1 MAELKHTF
9 TSGRMNKDFDER
21 LLPNGEYRDALNVHV
36 YSSEGNDVGAIENTL
51 GNIQLS
57 SLKLS
62 NPKTIG
68 SLAYPLKDKIYWL
81 VSSDFIDGIY
91 EYSQDQD
98 VIVPILIDS
107 KNSFSKTLVSVTIES
122 NYENEFVLSDI
133 VTSDLKDIIGVSVPK
148 LNEDEVLIKNNL
160 DISCEDPNVKI
171 SIPYNS
177 ILRKENDKFV
187 FKNIPY
193 DGKRFGKI
201 DLKFDYTEKSVLNF
215 SKENLVTGINI
226 IDNMLFWT
234 DNLNQPRKINISR
247 FKKFTNTLLD
257 GVNDPFSQETRIYYE
272 TKDENG
278 TISEA
283 FRSLKEEDITVA
295 KKVPKTAP
303 KLSLFESLVDNTVIN
318 RTINFY
324 KASSKAF
331 QQELG
336 YTLDEYIA
344 NQDLYS
350 NVTSLGFGDTSISN
364 VKLDIENAGKEGISL
379 KGAGDIIVISGIS
392 TLPNWEKDDIIEIID
407 TDTFETLYTASVK
420 TIGTNEISLLII
432 TREKDDID
440 NIDYNVDF
448 SKAFD
453 KKPIY
458 ELNFVRF
465 AYRWKYFDG
474 EYSAFSP
481 FSEAAFIPDNFVY
494 DGKEGFNKG
503 MENQVRKV
511 VLSEFET
518 GSDEVNEIE
527 ILFKESGNQNIY
539 ALEGQKR
546 LGFKNSFTITRKQ
559 IHSVLPNDQLLRA
572 WDNVPKKA
580 KAQEITAN
588 RIVYGNYTQNYD
600 IYNDVDVSVSLSK
613 REDGYKRTIKSNRNY
628 QIGVAYMDE
637 FNRHSPVLSN
647 NTGAFFVDK
656 KESSVENAFSIKLN
670 NKPPAWATHFKYYIK
685 EPSSEYYN
693 IGADRFYTDK
703 ENGFTYV
710 SFPSSERNKV
720 TEGSYLLLKKQHGE
734 DLPVLDKNNRYK
746 IIDIFNEAPDFV
758 ATKVKSEAI
767 FDHIKFAPSYGSGQI
782 QASKLANATP
792 VADSVKIQIESI
804 GSSVGGSNEDVSDE
818 QLKFIKAGNYIKFK
832 SQNGDTKAY
841 EIASVRSH
849 TDGETEV
856 EITIKKVFGPDV
868 DVLYADNG
876 AEALLLSN
884 ISLEILEKNVQKG
897 AREFDGR
904 FFVKLVTSGP
914 LKSLNKKIK
923 GKNYLNSD
931 SFILTGKRAVKEI
944 NGKGIFGNAIRMG
957 EDATSTPKK
966 PLFIPGPP
974 SNTEDF
980 NFRVEETTVNVSS
993 DNLEKFQT
1001 GSIISFSNDEE
1012 RIYRIKEI
1020 KKGNNDLRADFS
1032 LRRKEF
1038 GVVQYRD
1045 IKLSDLDGE
1054 DVDISSFFP
1063 THETNAEITINFLK
1077 EITDEEVPYVK
1088 NPAIFETEPIENPT
1102 ELNIYYETEKAI
1114 PINEHGVNH
1123 TLNWYNAICFGN
1135 GVESNR
1141 IRDDFN
1147 AVYIRNG
1154 VKASSTVSEQIREE
1168 HKFNGVIYSGIINS
1182 RSSVNRSNEFNMANT
1197 ITKDFLPSYG
1207 SIQKLH
1213 AWDDSMVIL
1222 CEDKVLRVYANKSA
1236 LYNADGSTNL
1246 ISDKRVLGDPVE
1258 YAGDFGISKNPES
1271 FASYGFRC
1279 YFTDQARGVVL
1290 RLSKDGLTPIS
1301 NNLMG
1306 DFFKDRFFSEG
1317 CYSSSIDN
1325 DFFIG
1330 SYDQYNNLYNLSFT
1344 GRDTVCFSE
1353 NVNGWVTRKSFIPQ
1367 FALSLNNRYYSYDFG
1382 ELYQHDST
1390 DVPYNNFYD
1399 VQYNSFVE
1407 LEINDDPSVIK
1418 KYKTLGYEGTAG
1430 WSANIITDQ
1439 EKSSEF
1445 FFKNKENKYFSNIPG
1460 ERKTDANIDPKKFN
1474 FQGIGK
1480 AKTVSTVSAPSNTS
1494 ITFRI
1499 SPSSTNSYT
1508 SDDKVF
1514 SQQPGTILPTYAEI
1528 RITPKNKYE
1537 LDASRFN
1544 NKNAIVTKDGNDLI
1558 LKYAHGLVNQ
1568 PTSDKIINIE
1578 LCKINFARRK
1588 DYSVSGSYNV
1598 LGDNFTASKTTGT
1611 YSKTGKPNE
1620 IKKIVERII
1629 TAKSGY
1635 GINEDSINI
1644 DNGNIKLTKKIN
1656 PSGSITLIEEII
1668 VNDISESNI
1677 DYNITVT
1684 PFEKEIIRKKISH
1697 YVIDNSN
1704 VNNDIE
1710 EPRIL
1715 KVYGE
1720 EGATF
1725 SIVFKNST
1733 ADIENIQDITIPSTG
1748 IYEQSFQFEAGNTA
1762 ETFTIDFRVDNDTEF
1777 DEGTSSSIVIQRP
1790 AKELKSFSL
1799 FSQFGNTPS
1808 ERFSIEGFVG
1818 ESISKEFT
1826 QVYTLPHGT
1835 YTLNRQLTADDIKLD
1850 RTASN
1855 LVIENLSVAFNQQ
1868 HYTVTIKGLATISN
1882 INENVTGVIRL
1893 EDIINLEVDLT
1904 VAFSKTIAG
1913 GAATT
1918 NYTFTPTN
1926 YVITG
1931 AAGLIHPEA
1940 IGSNAKST
1948 FTLTPSNNYSFIR
1961 TITNDDFGVYDSS
1974 NNDVTSTYALNDR
1987 MDIIFQDGDMIVSF
2001 NLDEFN
2007 LPLTDQTITVRPKK
2021 EIAELTPVV
2030 TDYKVV
2036 FNATD
2041 AKDVYNVKSITVG
2054 SLDSAAN
2061 SNFLF
2066 QAEFE
2071 IDRTSNVGDRF
2082 KSYFKNSGHTVTP
2095 VDSELTAA
2103 TAGTYTDINGD
2114 SITVTG
2120 PVEIDTNK
2128 TKATIN
2134 VLANINAVPSKMLGA
2149 VNISLG
2155 VEQYAGGDITLIP
2168 GDCSVS
2174 DSSPSRTAWIH
2185 NSLGGLYSF
2194 IGMGSALT
2202 EDFTGNN
2209 IFNNTGKTINTYKV
2223 KGVAELIT
2231 TETKNGIERVIDI
2244 AKCFYDSDND
2254 GIDDLID
2261 TDDDNDGVLDI
2272 NDAFPLD
2279 PTKSG
2284 DSDGD
2289 GVDASVDIDDNDAS
2303 IGKAIDINARVSLF
2317 GSTGKWVDKSN
2328 GQLDLFTSDGG
2339 SAKINIQ
2346 PLGTAVGLINNL
2358 EWRIT
2363 TTDIG
2368 YGTDWISFSAV
2379 SGAPVLLN
2387 NNNTVS
2393 QGDVPIVTVSSW
2405 DELNPSSSERE
2416 VLINY
2421 ALYYNNTK
2429 VWLISD
2435 TIEQSAANVVHSK
2448 ITQGLSKQLDIPIP
2462 TLIPSNFNYVSAP
2475 IYENEKN
2482 VINIVPGLKTSDDT
2496 FPHVREYNLG
2506 TDTGIVD
2513 IYFDPVDLPDRM
2525 VVIYNNEAVIDTG
2538 YATYGVGTSA
2548 SRFTQLQN
2556 QLNNNL
2562 KSRGLQPTE
2571 LRRVQEITGT
2581 TRNVGFSGPSHVRGT
2596 FVGYSF
2602 NKNIS
2607 SVTKAY
2613 VLVYTPLPNTH
2624 FGVEVG
2630 QVGKPL
2636 YFIYKPGG
2644 VRRG

>member
-36 YSSEGNDVGAIENTL
+36 SSSEGNDVGAIENTL

-81 VSSDFIDGIY
+81 VSSDFVDGIY

-133 VTSDLKDIIGVSVPK
+133 IASDLKDIIGVSLPK

-171 SIPYNS
+171 SIPYNT

-283 FRSLKEEDITVA
+283 FRPLKEEDITVA
-295 KKVPKTAP
+295 KKAPKTAP

-350 NVTSLGFGDTSISN
+350 NVSSLGFGNTSISN
-364 VKLDIENAGKEGISL
+364 VKLDIENAGKEGVSL
-379 KGAGDIIVISGIS
+379 KAAGDIIVISGIS
-392 TLPNWEKDDIIEIID
+392 TLPNWEKDDVIEIID
-407 TDTFETLYTASVK
+407 TAFDRTLYTASVK
-420 TIGTNEISLLII
+420 TIGTNEISLLVVSRDYDEI
-432 TREKDDID
+432 E
-440 NIDYNVDF
+440 NVDYNVEF
-448 SKAFD
+448 RKSFD

-474 EYSAFSP
+474 EYSALSP
-481 FSEAAFIPDNFVY
+481 FSEAAFIPNDFVY
-494 DGKEGFNKG
+494 DGKDGFNKG
-503 MENQVRKV
+503 MENQLRKV

-527 ILFKESGNQNIY
+527 ILFKEGGNQNIY
-539 ALEGQKR
+539 ALEGQER

-580 KAQEITAN
+580 KAQEVTAN

-613 REDGYKRTIKSNRNY
+613 RDDGYKRTVKSNRNY
-628 QIGVAYMDE
+628 QVGIVYMDE

-647 NTGAFFVDK
+647 KSGAFFVDK
-656 KESSVENAFSIKLN
+656 KEATSENAFSIKLN
-670 NKPPAWATHFKYYIK
+670 NKPPAWATHFKHYIK

-693 IGADRFYTDK
+693 LAADRFYSDD
-703 ENGFTYV
+703 ENGFVYV
-710 SFPSSERNKV
+710 SFPSAERNKI
-720 TEGSYLLLKKQHGE
+720 TKESYLLMKKEHGSK
-734 DLPVLDKNNRYK
+734 DSVVDAKNRFK
-746 IIDIFNEAPDFV
+746 VIDIFNEAPDFV
-758 ATKVKSEAI
+758 SQKYTALAVYDNIS
-767 FDHIKFAPSYGSGQI
+767 FDTSFGNGAPQPTSKPGS
-782 QASKLANATP
+782 TP
-792 VADSVKIQIESI
+792 VKGNTKFLIEAMN
-804 GSSVGGSNEDVSDE
+804 GVDGTTPEE
-818 QLKFIKAGNYIKFK
+818 QETFKRGNFIRFK
-832 SQNGDTKAY
+832 SGNSKSNIYKIVSYRVD
-841 EIASVRSH
+841 SH
-849 TDGETEV
+849 GADEV
-856 EITIKKVFGPDV
+856 EITVEKPFGDDVNMLYTGVGPDSPV
-868 DVLYADNG
+868 KA
-876 AEALLLSN
+876 SK
-884 ISLEILEKNVQKG
+884 ILEVFTGSNEKG
-897 AREFDGR
+897 AKEFDGR
-904 FFVKLVTSGP
+904 FFVKLRKSGP
-914 LKSLNKKIK
+914 LSTVTSSVDGIEYFTSNSFTLKGHPGLSKKDRI
-923 GKNYLNSD
+923 GSGAD
-931 SFILTGKRAVKEI
+931 
-944 NGKGIFGNAIRMG
+944 
-957 EDATSTPKK
+957 STPKNF
-966 PLFIPGPP
+966 LYIPGPP
-974 SNTEDF
+974 SNTSDYS
-980 NFRVEETTVNVSS
+980 FRIEETTTNVPRSEGLDKFKHGTVIS
-993 DNLEKFQT
+993 IEGLGNDPKQHYIITSVKQDDRYLQDSVWIKDRHEDVFYKDIAITDLEGNPVSINLPPKGSHE
-1001 GSIISFSNDEE
+1001 SIIVNIRKESSNDEV
-1012 RIYRIKEI
+1012 
-1020 KKGNNDLRADFS
+1020 NF
-1032 LRRKEF
+1032 
-1038 GVVQYRD
+1038 VQD
-1045 IKLSDLDGE
+1045 
-1054 DVDISSFFP
+1054 
-1063 THETNAEITINFLK
+1063 
-1077 EITDEEVPYVK
+1077 
-1088 NPAIFETEPIENPT
+1088 PAVFETEPIENPT

-1114 PINEHGVNH
+1114 PINEHGINH

-1147 AVYIRNG
+1147 AIFISNG

-1222 CEDKVLRVYANKSA
+1222 CEDKALRVYANKSA

-1258 YAGDFGISKNPES
+1258 YAGDFGISRNPES

-1301 NNLMG
+1301 SNLMG

-1317 CYSSSIDN
+1317 CYSSNFDN
-1325 DFFIG
+1325 NFFIG
-1330 SYDQYNNLYNLSFT
+1330 SYDQYNNLYNLSFG

-1399 VQYNSFVE
+1399 IQYNSFVE

-1430 WSANIITDQ
+1430 WSASIITDQ

-1460 ERKTDANIDPKKFN
+1460 ERKTEANIDPKKFN

-1508 SDDKVF
+1508 SDDKIF
-1514 SQQPGTILPTYAEI
+1514 SQEPGTILPTYAEI

-1568 PTSDKIINIE
+1568 PTSDQIINIE

-1588 DYSVSGSYNV
+1588 DYSVSGGYNV
-1598 LGDNFTASKTTGT
+1598 LGNNFTASKTTGT

-1620 IKKIVERII
+1620 IKKIVERVI

-1644 DNGNIKLTKKIN
+1644 DNGNIKLTKKVN

-1697 YVIDNSN
+1697 YVIDQSS
-1704 VNNDIE
+1704 VNNDTE
-1710 EPRIL
+1710 ESRTL

-1725 SIVFKNST
+1725 SIVFKNT
-1733 ADIENIQDITIPSTG
+1733 TTDIDNIQEITIPSTG

-1777 DEGTSSSIVIQRP
+1777 EDNTSSSIVIQRP
-1790 AKELKSFSL
+1790 AKEVKSFSL
-1799 FSQFGNTPS
+1799 FSQFGNIPS
-1808 ERFSIEGFVG
+1808 ERLAIEGYIG
-1818 ESISKEFT
+1818 ENISKEFT
-1826 QVYTLPHGT
+1826 QVYTLPNGV
-1835 YTLNRQLTADDIKLD
+1835 YTLNRQLTVDDIKLD
-1850 RTASN
+1850 KLASN
-1855 LVIENLSVAFNQQ
+1855 LIIENLDVVFDQT
-1868 HYTVTIKGLATISN
+1868 HHTVTIKGLVTINN
-1882 INENVTGVIRL
+1882 IDENVTGIIRL

-1904 VAFSKTIAG
+1904 IEFSKTIAG
-1913 GAATT
+1913 GAATSYY
-1918 NYTFTPTN
+1918 NFTPTS
-1926 YVITG
+1926 YTITG
-1931 AAGLIHPEA
+1931 AAGLIHPEPV
-1940 IGSNAKST
+1940 GSNAKSV
-1948 FTLTPSNNYSFIR
+1948 FTLTPTNSHSFIR
-1961 TITNDDFGVYDSS
+1961 TINNDDFGIYDSG

-1987 MDIIFQDGDMIVSF
+1987 MDIIFQDGNMIVSF

-2021 EIAELTPVV
+2021 EIAESTPVV

-2036 FNATD
+2036 FNAAD

-2071 IDRTSNVGDRF
+2071 IDRTSNIGNRF
-2082 KSYFKNSGHTVTP
+2082 KSYFKGVGHTVTP
-2095 VDSELTAA
+2095 VDAELTAA
-2103 TAGTYTDINGD
+2103 TAGTYTDINGN
-2114 SITVTG
+2114 SITVAG
-2120 PVEIDTNK
+2120 AVEIDNNK

-2134 VLANINAVPSKMLGA
+2134 VLANINAVPSKLLGA
-2149 VNISLG
+2149 VNISLD
-2155 VEQYAGGDITLIP
+2155 VEQYAWGDITLIL

-2174 DSSPSRTAWIH
+2174 DSSPSRTASIH
-2185 NSLGGLYSF
+2185 NSSGGYSF

-2223 KGVAELIT
+2223 KGVDELIT
-2231 TETKNGIERVIDI
+2231 TETKDGIERVIDI

-2272 NDAFPLD
+2272 NDAFPFD
-2279 PTKSG
+2279 PNKSG
-2284 DSDGD
+2284 DNDGD
-2289 GVDASVDIDDNDAS
+2289 GVDASVDIDDNDPAVGS
-2303 IGKAIDINARVSLF
+2303 STLNTDFYIALGLYGRSGTFELKSNNEVRKVGAGGGIIDVHVELIKSVIGWSEDLEYRAYTDDNGDGTNWVALTGNIGTPVEIDDNNKIIRGDLLQLNVQPYSEGDRDVSLI
-2317 GSTGKWVDKSN
+2317 VD
-2328 GQLDLFTSDGG
+2328 
-2339 SAKINIQ
+2339 
-2346 PLGTAVGLINNL
+2346 
-2358 EWRIT
+2358 
-2363 TTDIG
+2363 
-2368 YGTDWISFSAV
+2368 
-2379 SGAPVLLN
+2379 
-2387 NNNTVS
+2387 
-2393 QGDVPIVTVSSW
+2393 
-2405 DELNPSSSERE
+2405 
-2416 VLINY
+2416 
-2421 ALYYNNTK
+2421 LYHKLTNTK
-2429 VWLISD
+2429 IATTRQNIKQSD
-2435 TIEQSAANVVHSK
+2435 SVQRIPLADGTPVPELTSSNIHVVS
-2448 ITQGLSKQLDIPIP
+2448 T
-2462 TLIPSNFNYVSAP
+2462 P
-2475 IYENEKN
+2475 IYENKWN
-2482 VINIVPGLKTSDDT
+2482 RIDVVPGPNTSNEK
-2496 FPHVREYNLG
+2496 FPHIREYDLG
-2506 TDTGIVD
+2506 SDTGIVD
-2513 IYFDPVDLPDRM
+2513 VLFDPVDLPDRM
-2525 VVIYNNEAVIDTG
+2525 VVIYNNEVVIDTG
-2538 YATYGVGTSA
+2538 YATYGLGTSSA
-2548 SRFTQLQN
+2548 KFAEYQRD
-2556 QLNNNL
+2556 LNNNL
-2562 KSRGLQPTE
+2562 AGRGLEPST
-2571 LRRVQEITGT
+2571 LRTIQQITGT
-2581 TRNVGFSGPSHVRGT
+2581 NRNISYSGLPSAVRGT
-2596 FVGYSF
+2596 FIGHTF
-2602 NKNIS
+2602 NKNLPN
-2607 SVTKAY
+2607 VNKAY
-2613 VLVYTPLPNTH
+2613 VLVYTPLKNTH
-2624 FGVEVG
+2624 WGVQMG
-2630 QVGKPL
+2630 QVGKRL
-2636 YFIYKPGG
+2636 YYIHIPGG
-2644 VRRG
+2644 IRRG

>member
-36 YSSEGNDVGAIENTL
+36 SSSEGNDVGAIENTL

-81 VSSDFIDGIY
+81 VSSDFVDGIY

-133 VTSDLKDIIGVSVPK
+133 VTSDLKDIIGVSLPK

-295 KKVPKTAP
+295 KKAPKTAP

-350 NVTSLGFGDTSISN
+350 NVTSLGFGNTSISN

-379 KGAGDIIVISGIS
+379 KSAGDIIVISGIS

-474 EYSAFSP
+474 EYSALSP

-588 RIVYGNYTQNYD
+588 RIVYGNYIQNYD

-767 FDHIKFAPSYGSGQI
+767 FDYIKFAPSYGSGQI

-804 GSSVGGSNEDVSDE
+804 GSSVGGANEDVSDE

-856 EITIKKVFGPDV
+856 EITIKKAFGPDV

-1012 RIYRIKEI
+1012 KIYRIKEI
-1020 KKGNNDLRADFS
+1020 KKGDNDLRADFS

-1147 AVYIRNG
+1147 AVYISNG

-1407 LEINDDPSVIK
+1407 LEINDDPSIIK

-1697 YVIDNSN
+1697 YVIDDSN

-1808 ERFSIEGFVG
+1808 ERFSIEGYIG

-1826 QVYTLPHGT
+1826 QVYTLPHGV

-1868 HYTVTIKGLATISN
+1868 HYTVTIKGLATINN

-1904 VAFSKTIAG
+1904 VAFSQTIAG

-1931 AAGLIHPEA
+1931 AAGLTHPEA
-1940 IGSNAKST
+1940 IGSKAKST
-1948 FTLTPSNNYSFIR
+1948 FTLTPTNNHSFIR

-1987 MDIIFQDGDMIVSF
+1987 MNIIFQDGDMIVSF

-2021 EIAELTPVV
+2021 EIAESTPVV

-2071 IDRTSNVGDRF
+2071 IDRTSNIGDRF
-2082 KSYFKNSGHTVTP
+2082 KSYFKDTGHTVTP

-2103 TAGTYTDINGD
+2103 TAGTYTDINGN

-2155 VEQYAGGDITLIP
+2155 VEQYAWGDITLIS

-2185 NSLGGLYSF
+2185 NSSGGFSF

-2209 IFNNTGKTINTYKV
+2209 IFNNTGKTINTYKI

-2289 GVDASVDIDDNDAS
+2289 GVDALIDIDDNDPALGSSTLNTDFFIALDLYGKSGNFELKDNNEVRRVGENGGVIDVNVELIKSAIGWSEDLEYRASTVDNGDGTNWVTLTGS
-2303 IGKAIDINARVSLF
+2303 IGTPVEVDNDDKIIRGDLLQVAVQATTEGTRDLNLQVDLYHKPTNTKLATATQRIPQSSSVKGDILEIADGTAIPDLTINDNIAYLEQPCGVRPLSPLQGAQSF
-2317 GSTGKWVDKSN
+2317 P
-2328 GQLDLFTSDGG
+2328 QIIEYDLG
-2339 SAKINIQ
+2339 SATGQ
-2346 PLGTAVGLINNL
+2346 VEVYFLP
-2358 EWRIT
+2358 
-2363 TTDIG
+2363 
-2368 YGTDWISFSAV
+2368 Y
-2379 SGAPVLLN
+2379 
-2387 NNNTVS
+2387 TV
-2393 QGDVPIVTVSSW
+2393 
-2405 DELNPSSSERE
+2405 
-2416 VLINY
+2416 
-2421 ALYYNNTK
+2421 
-2429 VWLISD
+2429 
-2435 TIEQSAANVVHSK
+2435 
-2448 ITQGLSKQLDIPIP
+2448 
-2462 TLIPSNFNYVSAP
+2462 
-2475 IYENEKN
+2475 
-2482 VINIVPGLKTSDDT
+2482 
-2496 FPHVREYNLG
+2496 
-2506 TDTGIVD
+2506 
-2513 IYFDPVDLPDRM
+2513 PDRL
-2525 VVIYNNEAVIDTG
+2525 VIMSNNSIVLDTG
-2538 YATYGVGTSA
+2538 YVSQAPDSNKQINLDAALAQRGIASSPISKLAVGGIYTWEKTSSESKVYA
-2548 SRFTQLQN
+2548 IIYAPL
-2556 QLNNNL
+2556 
-2562 KSRGLQPTE
+2562 G
-2571 LRRVQEITGT
+2571 GT
-2581 TRNVGFSGPSHVRGT
+2581 NWQFSISCPNGKAVR
-2596 FVGYSF
+2596 S
-2602 NKNIS
+2602 
-2607 SVTKAY
+2607 
-2613 VLVYTPLPNTH
+2613 
-2624 FGVEVG
+2624 
-2630 QVGKPL
+2630 
-2636 YFIYKPGG
+2636 
-2644 VRRG
+2644 

>member
-36 YSSEGNDVGAIENTL
+36 SSSEGNDVGAIENTL

-81 VSSDFIDGIY
+81 VSSDFVDGIY

-98 VIVPILIDS
+98 TIVPILIDS
-107 KNSFSKTLVSVTIES
+107 KNSFSKTLVSVTVES

-133 VTSDLKDIIGVSVPK
+133 IESSLKDIIGVDIPK

-160 DISCEDPNVKI
+160 DLSCEDPNIKI
-171 SIPYNS
+171 SIPYNT
-177 ILRKENDKFV
+177 ILRKENDKLV
-187 FKNIPY
+187 FKNISY

-201 DLKFDYTEKSVLNF
+201 DLKFDYTEKSILNF
-215 SKENLVTGINI
+215 SKQNLVTGINI
-226 IDNMLFWT
+226 IDGMLFWT

-283 FRSLKEEDITVA
+283 FRTLKEEDITVA
-295 KKVPKTAP
+295 KKAPKIAP

-336 YTLDEYIA
+336 YTLEEYIA
-344 NQDLYS
+344 NQNLYS
-350 NVTSLGFGDTSISN
+350 NVTSFGFGEMSVPN
-364 VKLDIENAGKEGISL
+364 IELAIQNAGTEGASL
-379 KGAGDIIVISGIS
+379 KGAGDIIVIAGIS

-407 TDTFETLYTASVK
+407 TNTFETLYTASVK
-420 TIGTNEISLLII
+420 TIGVNEISLLII
-432 TREKDDID
+432 TRESDDID
-440 NIDYNVDF
+440 NINYNVEF

-474 EYSAFSP
+474 EYSTLSP
-481 FSEAAFIPDNFVY
+481 FSEAAFIPNNFVY

-511 VLSEFET
+511 VLSEFDT
-518 GSDEVNEIE
+518 GSDEVSEIE

-580 KAQEITAN
+580 KAQEVTAN
-588 RIVYGNYTQNYD
+588 RIVYGNYTQNYN
-600 IYNDVDVSVSLSK
+600 IYNDVDISVSLSK
-613 REDGYKRTIKSNRNY
+613 RNDGYKRTVKSNRNY
-628 QIGVAYMDE
+628 QVGIVYMDE

-647 NTGAFFVDK
+647 STGALFIDK
-656 KESSVENAFSIKLN
+656 KEAIAENAFSIKLN
-670 NKPPAWATHFKYYIK
+670 NKPPSWATHFKHYIK

-693 IGADRFYTDK
+693 IGADRFYTDE
-703 ENGFTYV
+703 ENGFTYI

-720 TEGSYLLLKKQHGE
+720 TEGSYLLLKKKHGE
-734 DLPVLDKNNRYK
+734 NTAVLENNNRYK
-746 IIDIFNEAPDFV
+746 IINISNEAPDFV
-758 ATKVKSEAI
+758 AGKMKVAAVY
-767 FDHIKFAPSYGSGQI
+767 DHVNFATGFGSGQI
-782 QASKLANATP
+782 QQSKRATLTP
-792 VADSVKIQIESI
+792 VADSVKVQIESI
-804 GSSVGGSNEDVSDE
+804 GGSGGVGEEVSDE
-818 QLKFIKAGNYIKFK
+818 QLGYIKTGNYIKFK
-832 SQNGDTKAY
+832 SSKGETKKY
-841 EIASVRSH
+841 EIEAVKSH
-849 TDGETEV
+849 RDGETEI
-856 EITIKKVFGPDV
+856 EIVFKKPFGKDV
-868 DVLYADNG
+868 DVLYFNPNPDSN
-876 AEALLLSN
+876 LLSN
-884 ISLEILEKNVQKG
+884 ISIEILEKNAEKG
-897 AREFDGR
+897 AKEFDGR
-904 FFVKLVTSGP
+904 FFIKLSTSGALKYLDKKLDDREYVKTDSFQLKGKQAIEEIKGTGFADRNVRKGSSVTSNP
-914 LKSLNKKIK
+914 PN
-923 GKNYLNSD
+923 
-931 SFILTGKRAVKEI
+931 
-944 NGKGIFGNAIRMG
+944 
-957 EDATSTPKK
+957 
-966 PLFIPGPP
+966 PLFIPSESTFSGRG
-974 SNTEDF
+974 
-980 NFRVEETTVNVSS
+980 FRVEETTVNVPK
-993 DNLEKFQT
+993 DHLQKFVT
-1001 GSIISFSNDEE
+1001 GSIVSFSNDEE
-1012 RIYRIKEI
+1012 VLYKIINTRNGK
-1020 KKGNNDLRADFS
+1020 NDLRGFPTGIS
-1032 LRRKEF
+1032 EKNGIVE
-1038 GVVQYRD
+1038 YKD
-1045 IKLSDLDGE
+1045 IEVCKLSDPDE
-1054 DVDISSFFP
+1054 KQVDISSFFP
-1063 THETNAEITINFLK
+1063 TNDKGRITINFLK
-1077 EITDEEVPYVK
+1077 EIADGEVPYVK
-1088 NPAIFETEPIENPT
+1088 DPAIFETEPIENPT
-1102 ELNIYYETEKAI
+1102 ELNIYYETEKAF
-1114 PINEHGVNH
+1114 PISQHGINH

-1147 AVYIRNG
+1147 AIYISNG

-1182 RSSVNRSNEFNMANT
+1182 RSSVNRSNEFNMANS

-1222 CEDKVLRVYANKSA
+1222 CEDKALRVYANKSA

-1279 YFTDQARGVVL
+1279 YFTDQSRGVVL

-1301 NNLMG
+1301 SNLMG

-1317 CYSSSIDN
+1317 CYSSSINN

-1344 GRDTVCFSE
+1344 GRDTVCFNE
-1353 NVNGWVTRKSFIPQ
+1353 NVNGWVARKSFIPQ
-1367 FALSLNNRYYSYDFG
+1367 FALSLNNRYYSYDLA

-1390 DVPYNNFYD
+1390 DVPYNNFYGT
-1399 VQYNSFVE
+1399 QYNSFVE
-1407 LEINDDPSVIK
+1407 LEINDDASVIK

-1460 ERKTDANIDPKKFN
+1460 ETKSDSNIDAKKFN
-1474 FQGIGK
+1474 FQGVGK
-1480 AKTVSTVSAPSNTS
+1480 AKTVSSVSAPSNTS
-1494 ITFRI
+1494 ITFRL
-1499 SPSSTNSYT
+1499 SPNVTNSYT

-1514 SQQPGTILPTYAEI
+1514 SQAPGTILPAYAEI

-1558 LKYAHGLVNQ
+1558 LKYAHGFVNQ
-1568 PTSDKIINIE
+1568 PTNDKIISIE
-1578 LCKINFARRK
+1578 LCRINFARRK
-1588 DYSVSGSYNV
+1588 NYSVSGSYSV

-1629 TAKSGY
+1629 TAKPGY
-1635 GINEDSINI
+1635 GINEDSIKI
-1644 DNGNIKLTKKIN
+1644 DNGNIKLTKKVN
-1656 PSGSITLIEEII
+1656 ASGSITLIEEII

-1677 DYNITVT
+1677 DYNVAVT
-1684 PFEKEIIRKKISH
+1684 PFEKEIIRKKISN
-1697 YVIDNSN
+1697 YVIDKSN
-1704 VNNDIE
+1704 INNNTE
-1710 EPRIL
+1710 ESRTL

-1725 SIVFKNST
+1725 SIVFKNT
-1733 ADIENIQDITIPSTG
+1733 TTDIENTQEITIPSTG
-1748 IYEQSFQFEAGNTA
+1748 IYEQSFQFEASNTA

-1777 DEGTSSSIVIQRP
+1777 EEGTPSSIVIERP
-1790 AKELKSFSL
+1790 AKEIKSFSL
-1799 FSQFGNTPS
+1799 FSQFGSTPS
-1808 ERFSIEGFVG
+1808 ERLAIEGYIG
-1818 ESISKEFT
+1818 ENISKEFT
-1826 QVYTLPHGT
+1826 QVYTLPTGT
-1835 YTLNRQLTADDIKLD
+1835 YTLNRQLTVDDIKLD
-1850 RTASN
+1850 ELNSN
-1855 LVIENLSVAFNQQ
+1855 LIIENLSVVFNQQ
-1868 HYTVTIKGLATISN
+1868 HYTVTIKGLATINS
-1882 INENVTGVIRL
+1882 ISENVTGVIRL

-1913 GAATT
+1913 GAATSNYNFT
-1918 NYTFTPTN
+1918 PSNYT
-1926 YVITG
+1926 ITG
-1931 AAGLIHPEA
+1931 AAGLTHSEPV
-1940 IGSNAKST
+1940 GSNAKSI
-1948 FTLTPSNNYSFIR
+1948 FTLTPTNSHSFIR
-1961 TITNDDFGVYDSS
+1961 TITNDDFGVYDSN
-1974 NNDVTSTYALNDR
+1974 NNDVTSTYALSDR
-1987 MDIIFQDGDMIVSF
+1987 MNIIFQDGNMIVSF

-2021 EIAELTPVV
+2021 EISESTPVV

-2036 FNATD
+2036 FNAAD

-2071 IDRTSNVGDRF
+2071 IDRTSNIGDRF
-2082 KSYFKNSGHTVTP
+2082 KSYFKDSGHTVTP

-2103 TAGTYTDINGD
+2103 TAGTYTDINGN
-2114 SITVTG
+2114 SVTVAG
-2120 PVEIDTNK
+2120 GVEINNNK

-2134 VLANINAVPSKMLGA
+2134 ILANVSAVPSKLLGS

-2155 VEQYAGGDITLIP
+2155 IEQYAGGDITLIS

-2174 DSSPSRTAWIH
+2174 DSSPARVAYIY
-2185 NSLGGLYSF
+2185 NSSGGLYSF

-2209 IFNNTGKTINTYKV
+2209 IFNNTGKTINTYKI
-2223 KGVAELIT
+2223 KGVDELIT

-2244 AKCFYDSDND
+2244 AKCSYDSDND

-2261 TDDDNDGVLDI
+2261 TDDDNDGVLDV

-2279 PTKSG
+2279 PNKSG
-2284 DSDGD
+2284 DNDGD
-2289 GVDASVDIDDNDAS
+2289 GVDASVDIDDNNPAVSLTSDFIIALNLYGIS
-2303 IGKAIDINARVSLF
+2303 GSYERSPNGELRVIGKAGGTARVNVEL
-2317 GSTGKWVDKSN
+2317 TKSVI
-2328 GQLDLFTSDGG
+2328 GWSSD
-2339 SAKINIQ
+2339 
-2346 PLGTAVGLINNL
+2346 L
-2358 EWRIT
+2358 EWRASLVDT
-2363 TTDIG
+2363 GDGTNWANLNTLIG
-2368 YGTDWISFSAV
+2368 T
-2379 SGAPVLLN
+2379 PVLVDDDNNIISGTALN
-2387 NNNTVS
+2387 VILQETTADRNLQLNVDLYYKGTKIKSVS
-2393 QGDVPIVTVSSW
+2393 EIIYQNFLVETSN
-2405 DELNPSSSERE
+2405 ELTTPGNQTPDGTPLPS
-2416 VLINY
+2416 VLISSNIDQKNKECGRV
-2421 ALYYNNTK
+2421 YYPVTG
-2429 VWLISD
+2429 
-2435 TIEQSAANVVHSK
+2435 SK
-2448 ITQGLSKQLDIPIP
+2448 
-2462 TLIPSNFNYVSAP
+2462 
-2475 IYENEKN
+2475 
-2482 VINIVPGLKTSDDT
+2482 T
-2496 FPHVREYNLG
+2496 FPQVIEFQVGTETGPTDVYFNPLG
-2506 TDTGIVD
+2506 D
-2513 IYFDPVDLPDRM
+2513 PDRM
-2525 VVIYNNEAVIDTG
+2525 VVVFDNQIVLDTG
-2538 YATYGVGTSA
+2538 YATWNSNGYKQRDLNIALYNHNLGGKNYPVRSITS
-2548 SRFTQLQN
+2548 
-2556 QLNNNL
+2556 
-2562 KSRGLQPTE
+2562 
-2571 LRRVQEITGT
+2571 ITGT
-2581 TRNVGFSGPSHVRGT
+2581 TTGPSGGNQSIRGT
-2596 FVGYSF
+2596 FYGYNF
-2602 NKNIS
+2602 NKNS
-2607 SVTKAY
+2607 ATEKVY
-2613 VLVYTPLPNTH
+2613 VYIYAPLSDTRWELAMGCPNTTLTVN
-2624 FGVEVG
+2624 FAGA
-2630 QVGKPL
+2630 
-2636 YFIYKPGG
+2636 GG
-2644 VRRG
+2644 GG

>member
-36 YSSEGNDVGAIENTL
+36 SSSEGNDVGAIENTL

-81 VSSDFIDGIY
+81 VSSDFVDGIY

-133 VTSDLKDIIGVSVPK
+133 IASDLKDIIGVSLPK

-201 DLKFDYTEKSVLNF
+201 DLKFDYTEKSILNF

-283 FRSLKEEDITVA
+283 FRPLKEEDITVA
-295 KKVPKTAP
+295 KKAPKTAP

-336 YTLDEYIA
+336 YTLGEYIA

-350 NVTSLGFGDTSISN
+350 NVTSLGFGKSTISN
-364 VKLDIENAGKEGISL
+364 VKLDIENAGQEGVSL
-379 KGAGDIIVISGIS
+379 KSAGDIIVISGIS
-392 TLPNWEKDDIIEIID
+392 TLPNWEKDDIIEITN
-407 TDTFETLYTASVK
+407 TDGFETLYTASVK

-440 NIDYNVDF
+440 NIDYNVNF

-474 EYSAFSP
+474 EYSALSP
-481 FSEAAFIPDNFVY
+481 FSEAAFIPNNFVY

-527 ILFKESGNQNIY
+527 ILFKESSNQNIY

-580 KAQEITAN
+580 KAQEVTAN

-600 IYNDVDVSVSLSK
+600 IYNDVDISVSLSK
-613 REDGYKRTIKSNRNY
+613 RDDGYKRTIKSNRNY
-628 QIGVAYMDE
+628 QIGVVYMDE

-647 NTGAFFVDK
+647 STGALFIDK
-656 KESSVENAFSIKLN
+656 KEAIAENAFSIKLN
-670 NKPPAWATHFKYYIK
+670 NKFPSWATHFKYYIK

-720 TEGSYLLLKKQHGE
+720 TEGSHLLLKKKHGE
-734 DLPVLDKNNRYK
+734 NTAVLDNNNRYK
-746 IIDIFNEAPDFV
+746 IINISDEAPDFV
-758 ATKVKSEAI
+758 AGKMEVVAVY
-767 FDHIKFAPSYGSGQI
+767 DHVNFAPSYGSGQI
-782 QASKLANATP
+782 QGYKLANATP
-792 VADSVKIQIESI
+792 VSDSIKIQIESI
-804 GSSVGGSNEDVSDE
+804 GGSGGHGEEVSDE
-818 QLKFIKAGNYIKFK
+818 QLNYIKPNNYIKFK
-832 SQNGDTKAY
+832 SSKGETKTY
-841 EIASVRSH
+841 EIAKVKSH
-849 TDGETEV
+849 RDGDTEV
-856 EITIKKVFGPDV
+856 EVVFKKPFEKDV
-868 DVLYADNG
+868 DVLYVNSDPDSNLIA
-876 AEALLLSN
+876 N
-884 ISLEILEKNVQKG
+884 ISIEILQKSVTKG

-904 FFVKLVTSGP
+904 FFIKLATSGA
-914 LKSLNKKIK
+914 LKYLDKKLDDK
-923 GKNYLNSD
+923 EYVKTD
-931 SFILTGKRAVKEI
+931 SFLLTGKKAIEQI
-944 NGKGIFGNAIRMG
+944 KGTGFDDRNVRKGSNVA
-957 EDATSTPKK
+957 SNPPN
-966 PLFIPGPP
+966 PLFIPGKP
-974 SNTEDF
+974 TLTGRG
-980 NFRVEETTVNVSS
+980 FRVEETTVNVSK
-993 DNLEKFQT
+993 DHLAKFVT
-1001 GSIISFSNDEE
+1001 GSIVSFSNDEE
-1012 RIYRIKEI
+1012 VLYKIITT
-1020 KKGNNDLRADFS
+1020 KKGRNDLRGFPTLISD
-1032 LRRKEF
+1032 KYGIVE
-1038 GVVQYRD
+1038 YKD
-1045 IKLSDLDGE
+1045 IELCKLSDPDE
-1054 DVDISSFFP
+1054 KYVNIDSFFP
-1063 THETNAEITINFLK
+1063 TNDNGEITINFLK
-1077 EITDEEVPYVK
+1077 EVNEGEIPYVK
-1088 NPAIFETEPIENPT
+1088 DPAIFETEPIENPT

-1114 PINEHGVNH
+1114 PISEHGLNH

-1147 AVYIRNG
+1147 AVYISNG

-1213 AWDDSMVIL
+1213 AWDDSMVVL

-1279 YFTDQARGVVL
+1279 YFADQARGVVL

-1301 NNLMG
+1301 SNLMG

-1544 NKNAIVTKDGNDLI
+1544 NKNAIITKDGNDLI

-1644 DNGNIKLTKKIN
+1644 DNGNIKLTKKVN

-1697 YVIDNSN
+1697 YVIDESN
-1704 VNNDIE
+1704 VNNDTE
-1710 EPRIL
+1710 ESRIL

-1725 SIVFKNST
+1725 SIVFKNTT

-1808 ERFSIEGFVG
+1808 ERFSIEGYIG

-1826 QVYTLPHGT
+1826 QVYTLPSGA
-1835 YTLNRQLTADDIKLD
+1835 YTLNRQLTVDDIKLD
-1850 RTASN
+1850 KTASN

-1868 HYTVTIKGLATISN
+1868 HYTVTIKGLATINN

-1904 VAFSKTIAG
+1904 VAFSQTIAG

-1931 AAGLIHPEA
+1931 AAGLTHPET

-1948 FTLTPSNNYSFIR
+1948 FTLTPSNNHSFIR

-2001 NLDEFN
+2001 NLDEFS

-2021 EIAELTPVV
+2021 EIAESTPVI

-2071 IDRTSNVGDRF
+2071 IDRASNIGDRF

-2134 VLANINAVPSKMLGA
+2134 VLANINAVPSKMLGT

-2155 VEQYAGGDITLIP
+2155 VEQYAWGDITLIS

-2185 NSLGGLYSF
+2185 NSLGGYSY
-2194 IGMGSALT
+2194 INMGSALT

-2272 NDAFPLD
+2272 NDDFPLD

-2289 GVDASVDIDDNDAS
+2289 GVDDSIDIDDSNAAVSSAS
-2303 IGKAIDINARVSLF
+2303 DFIIALNLYGISGSYERSPNGELRVIGKAGGTTRVNVELTR
-2317 GSTGKWVDKSN
+2317 STIGW
-2328 GQLDLFTSDGG
+2328 TSD
-2339 SAKINIQ
+2339 
-2346 PLGTAVGLINNL
+2346 L
-2358 EWRIT
+2358 EWRASLVDT
-2363 TTDIG
+2363 GD
-2368 YGTDWISFSAV
+2368 GTDWANLNTTI
-2379 SGAPVLLN
+2379 GTPVLVDDDNNIISGTALN
-2387 NNNTVS
+2387 VIFQETTADRNLQLNVDLYYKGIKIKSVS
-2393 QGDVPIVTVSSW
+2393 EIIYQNFLVETSNELTTPETQTPDGTPLPSVLVSSNI
-2405 DELNPSSSERE
+2405 DQKNRACGR
-2416 VLINY
+2416 V
-2421 ALYYNNTK
+2421 YYPVTGGK
-2429 VWLISD
+2429 
-2435 TIEQSAANVVHSK
+2435 
-2448 ITQGLSKQLDIPIP
+2448 
-2462 TLIPSNFNYVSAP
+2462 
-2475 IYENEKN
+2475 
-2482 VINIVPGLKTSDDT
+2482 T
-2496 FPHVREYNLG
+2496 FPQVIEFQVGTEIGPTDVYFNPLG
-2506 TDTGIVD
+2506 D
-2513 IYFDPVDLPDRM
+2513 PDRM
-2525 VVIYNNEAVIDTG
+2525 VVVFDNQIVLDTG
-2538 YATYGVGTSA
+2538 YATWNNDGYKQ
-2548 SRFTQLQN
+2548 RD
-2556 QLNNNL
+2556 LNIALYNHNL
-2562 KSRGLQPTE
+2562 GGKNYPVRSITN
-2571 LRRVQEITGT
+2571 ITGT
-2581 TRNVGFSGPSHVRGT
+2581 TTGPLGGYPESIRGT
-2596 FVGYSF
+2596 FYGYSF
-2602 NKNIS
+2602 NKNS
-2607 SVTKAY
+2607 TTEKVY
-2613 VLVYTPLPNTH
+2613 VYIYAPLPDTRWEVAIGCPNKTLTMN
-2624 FGVEVG
+2624 FG
-2630 QVGKPL
+2630 
-2636 YFIYKPGG
+2636 GG
-2644 VRRG
+2644 GGAG

>member
-36 YSSEGNDVGAIENTL
+36 SSSEGNDVGAIENTL

-81 VSSDFIDGIY
+81 VSSDFVDGIY

-133 VTSDLKDIIGVSVPK
+133 ITTDLKDIIGATLPK

-171 SIPYNS
+171 SIPYNT

-201 DLKFDYTEKSVLNF
+201 DLKFDYTEKSILNF

-226 IDNMLFWT
+226 VDNMLFWT

-272 TKDENG
+272 TKDDNG
-278 TISEA
+278 AISEA
-283 FRSLKEEDITVA
+283 FRTLKEEDITVA
-295 KKVPKTAP
+295 KKAPKTAP

-350 NVTSLGFGDTSISN
+350 NVSSLGFGNTSISN

-392 TLPNWEKDDIIEIID
+392 TLPNWEKDDVVEIID
-407 TDTFETLYTASVK
+407 TAFDRTLYTTSVK
-420 TIGTNEISLLII
+420 TIGTNEVSLLVVSRDYDEI
-432 TREKDDID
+432 E
-440 NIDYNVDF
+440 NVDYNVEF
-448 SKAFD
+448 RKSFD

-474 EYSAFSP
+474 EFSALSP
-481 FSEAAFIPDNFVY
+481 FSEAAFIPNDFVY
-494 DGKEGFNKG
+494 DGKDGFNKG

-511 VLSEFET
+511 ILSEFEV

-527 ILFKESGNQNIY
+527 ILFKEGGNQNIY

-580 KAQEITAN
+580 KAQEVTAN

-613 REDGYKRTIKSNRNY
+613 RDDGYKRTVKSNRNY
-628 QIGVAYMDE
+628 QVGVVYMDE

-647 NTGAFFVDK
+647 KSGAFFVDK
-656 KESSVENAFSIKLN
+656 KETTSENAFSVRLN
-670 NKPPAWATHFKYYIK
+670 NKPPAWATHFKHYIK

-693 IGADRFYTDK
+693 LAADRFYSDD
-703 ENGFTYV
+703 ENGFVYV
-710 SFPSSERNKV
+710 SFPSAERNKI
-720 TEGSYLLLKKQHGE
+720 TKESYLLMKKQHGSK
-734 DLPVLDKNNRYK
+734 DPVVDTKNRFK
-746 IIDIFNEAPDFV
+746 VIDIFNEAPDFV
-758 ATKVKSEAI
+758 SQKYTALAVYDNIS
-767 FDHIKFAPSYGSGQI
+767 FDTSFGNGASQPIK
-782 QASKLANATP
+782 KANSTP
-792 VADSVKIQIESI
+792 VKGHTKFLIEAMN
-804 GSSVGGSNEDVSDE
+804 GVDGTTAEE
-818 QLKFIKAGNYIKFK
+818 QETFKRGNFIRFK
-832 SQNGDTKAY
+832 SGNSKSNIYKIVSYRVD
-841 EIASVRSH
+841 SH
-849 TDGETEV
+849 GADEV
-856 EITIKKVFGPDV
+856 EITVEKPFGDDV
-868 DVLYADNG
+868 NMLYTGDASDSPVK
-876 AEALLLSN
+876 ASK
-884 ISLEILEKNVQKG
+884 ILEVFTGLNEKG
-897 AREFDGR
+897 AKEFDGR
-904 FFVKLVTSGP
+904 FFVKLRKSGP
-914 LKSLNKKIK
+914 LSTVTSSVDGIEYFTSNSFTLKGHPGLSKKERI
-923 GKNYLNSD
+923 GSGAD
-931 SFILTGKRAVKEI
+931 
-944 NGKGIFGNAIRMG
+944 
-957 EDATSTPKK
+957 STPKNF
-966 PLFIPGPP
+966 LYIPGPP
-974 SNTEDF
+974 SDTNAY
-980 NFRVEETTVNVSS
+980 NFRLEETTTNVPRSEGL
-993 DNLEKFQT
+993 DKFKHGT
-1001 GSIISFSNDEE
+1001 IISIEGLGNDPKKHYIITLVKQDDRYLQDSVWIKDRHEDVFYKDIAIKNLDGTNISNINLPANGSHESIVINIKKESSNDEV
-1012 RIYRIKEI
+1012 
-1020 KKGNNDLRADFS
+1020 NF
-1032 LRRKEF
+1032 
-1038 GVVQYRD
+1038 V
-1045 IKLSDLDGE
+1045 E
-1054 DVDISSFFP
+1054 D
-1063 THETNAEITINFLK
+1063 
-1077 EITDEEVPYVK
+1077 
-1088 NPAIFETEPIENPT
+1088 PAIFETEPIENPT
-1102 ELNIYYETEKAI
+1102 ELNIYYETEKAF
-1114 PINEHGVNH
+1114 PISQHGINH

-1147 AVYIRNG
+1147 AIYISNG

-1168 HKFNGVIYSGIINS
+1168 HKFNGAIYSGIINS
-1182 RSSVNRSNEFNMANT
+1182 RSSVNRSNEFNMANP

-1236 LYNADGSTNL
+1236 LYNADGNSNL
-1246 ISDKRVLGDPVE
+1246 ISDRRVLGDPVE
-1258 YAGDFGISKNPES
+1258 YAGDFGISRNPES

-1279 YFTDQARGVVL
+1279 YFTDRARGVVL

-1301 NNLMG
+1301 SNLMG

-1317 CYSSSIDN
+1317 CYNSNVDN
-1325 DFFIG
+1325 NFFIG

-1344 GRDTVCFSE
+1344 GRDTVCFNE
-1353 NVNGWVTRKSFIPQ
+1353 NVNGWVTRKSFVPQ
-1367 FALSLNNRYYSYDFG
+1367 FALSLNNRYYSYDLA

-1399 VQYNSFVE
+1399 TQYNSFVE

-1460 ERKTDANIDPKKFN
+1460 ETKSDSNIDAKKFN
-1474 FQGIGK
+1474 FQGVGK
-1480 AKTVSTVSAPSNTS
+1480 AKTVSSVSAPSNTS
-1494 ITFRI
+1494 ITFRL
-1499 SPSSTNSYT
+1499 SPNVTNSYT

-1514 SQQPGTILPTYAEI
+1514 SQAPGTILPTYAEI

-1537 LDASRFN
+1537 LNASRFN
-1544 NKNAIVTKDGNDLI
+1544 NKNAIVNKDGNDLI
-1558 LKYAHGLVNQ
+1558 LKYAHGLANQ
-1568 PTSDKIINIE
+1568 PTSDQIINIE
-1578 LCKINFARRK
+1578 LCKINFAKRK

-1598 LGDNFTASKTTGT
+1598 VGSNFTASKTTGT

-1620 IKKIVERII
+1620 IKKILERVI

-1635 GINEDSINI
+1635 GINEDSISI
-1644 DNGNIKLTKKIN
+1644 DNGNIKLSKKIN
-1656 PSGSITLIEEII
+1656 ASGSITLIEEII

-1677 DYNITVT
+1677 DYNITVI

-1697 YVIDNSN
+1697 YVIDESN
-1704 VNNDIE
+1704 ASNTTE
-1710 EPRIL
+1710 ESRTL

-1725 SIVFKNST
+1725 SIVFKNT
-1733 ADIENIQDITIPSTG
+1733 TTDIENTQEITIPPTG

-1777 DEGTSSSIVIQRP
+1777 EEGTSSSIVIQRP
-1790 AKELKSFSL
+1790 AKEIKSFSL

-1808 ERFSIEGFVG
+1808 ERLTIEGYIN
-1818 ESISKEFT
+1818 ENISKEFT
-1826 QVYTLPHGT
+1826 QVYTLPNGV
-1835 YTLNRQLTADDIKLD
+1835 YTLNRQITVDDIKLD
-1850 RTASN
+1850 KTASN
-1855 LVIENLSVAFNQQ
+1855 LIIENLDVVFSQT
-1868 HYTVTIKGLATISN
+1868 HHTVTIKGLVTINN
-1882 INENVTGVIRL
+1882 IDENVTGVIRL

-1913 GAATT
+1913 GAATSNYNFT
-1918 NYTFTPTN
+1918 PANYT
-1926 YVITG
+1926 IAG
-1931 AAGLIHPEA
+1931 AAGLTHPEP
-1940 IGSNAKST
+1940 IGSNAKSI
-1948 FTLTPSNNYSFIR
+1948 FTLTPINNYSFIR

-1987 MDIIFQDGDMIVSF
+1987 MDIIFQDGNMIVSF

-2007 LPLTDQTITVRPKK
+2007 LPLADQTITVRPKK
-2021 EIAELTPVV
+2021 EIAESTPVV

-2036 FNATD
+2036 FNAAD

-2066 QAEFE
+2066 QAEFK
-2071 IDRTSNVGDRF
+2071 IDRTSNIGDRF
-2082 KSYFKNSGHTVTP
+2082 KSYFTPSGHTVTP

-2103 TAGTYTDINGD
+2103 AAGTYTDINGN

-2120 PVEIDTNK
+2120 PVEINNNK

-2134 VLANINAVPSKMLGA
+2134 ILANVSTVPSKLLGS
-2149 VNISLG
+2149 VSISLG
-2155 VEQYAGGDITLIP
+2155 IEQYAWGDIKLIL
-2168 GDCSVS
+2168 GDCSAS
-2174 DSSPSRTAWIH
+2174 DSAPARTAWIH
-2185 NSLGGLYSF
+2185 NSLGGYGF

-2202 EDFTGNN
+2202 EDFAGNN
-2209 IFNNTGKTINTYKV
+2209 VFNNTGKTINTYKV
-2223 KGVAELIT
+2223 KGVDELIT

-2244 AKCFYDSDND
+2244 AKCSYDSDGD
-2254 GIDDLID
+2254 GIEDVID
-2261 TDDDNDGVLDI
+2261 PDDDNDGVLDV
-2272 NDAFPLD
+2272 NDAFPFD
-2279 PTKSG
+2279 PNKSG
-2284 DSDGD
+2284 DNDGD
-2289 GVDASVDIDDNDAS
+2289 GVDASVDIDDNNPAVGSSTLNKDFFIS
-2303 IGKAIDINARVSLF
+2303 LDLYGKS
-2317 GSTGKWVDKSN
+2317 GSFELKSN
-2328 GQLDLFTSDGG
+2328 GEVRKIGVGGGIIDVYVELNRSAIGWSEDLEYRAYVVDTDDGSDWATLTGSIGTPVEIDDTPAGYRIITRGDLLLLTIQPTSDGNRKLDLRVDLYHKPTNTKV
-2339 SAKINIQ
+2339 AT
-2346 PLGTAVGLINNL
+2346 TAQ
-2358 EWRIT
+2358 RISQSSSVT
-2363 TTDIG
+2363 TEPIVPD
-2368 YGTDWISFSAV
+2368 
-2379 SGAPVLLN
+2379 
-2387 NNNTVS
+2387 NT
-2393 QGDVPIVTVSSW
+2393 PIPDVTVSSNI
-2405 DELNPSSSERE
+2405 DNRKGCSNSVIYPILGGKTFPQVIESTLG
-2416 VLINY
+2416 
-2421 ALYYNNTK
+2421 
-2429 VWLISD
+2429 SD
-2435 TIEQSAANVVHSK
+2435 TGEVQVYFNP
-2448 ITQGLSKQLDIPIP
+2448 QGKSDR
-2462 TLIPSNFNYVSAP
+2462 LILMSDG
-2475 IYENEKN
+2475 
-2482 VINIVPGLKTSDDT
+2482 NIVL
-2496 FPHVREYNLG
+2496 
-2506 TDTGIVD
+2506 
-2513 IYFDPVDLPDRM
+2513 
-2525 VVIYNNEAVIDTG
+2525 DTG
-2538 YATYGVGTSA
+2538 YVTWFGSSTSQQAEIDKALIARGVTPSTVQTIYSA
-2548 SRFTQLQN
+2548 
-2556 QLNNNL
+2556 
-2562 KSRGLQPTE
+2562 
-2571 LRRVQEITGT
+2571 TGT
-2581 TRNVGFSGPSHVRGT
+2581 NQGPERGEGSPVKGT
-2596 FVGYSF
+2596 YYGYTW
-2602 NKNIS
+2602 NKTSTNP
-2607 SVTKAY
+2607 K
-2613 VLVYTPLPNTH
+2613 VYA
-2624 FGVEVG
+2624 
-2630 QVGKPL
+2630 
-2636 YFIYKPGG
+2636 FIYAPIERTKWEFAMACPGQTLKLSFSSG
-2644 VRRG
+2644 SGGG